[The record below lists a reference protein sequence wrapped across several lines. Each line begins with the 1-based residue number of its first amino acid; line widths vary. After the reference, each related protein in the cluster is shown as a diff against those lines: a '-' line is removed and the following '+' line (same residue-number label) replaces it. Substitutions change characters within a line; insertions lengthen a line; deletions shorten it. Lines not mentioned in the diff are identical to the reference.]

1 MVMNELIIDGQVY
14 VPSRRAAE
22 ITGYAKDYIGQLCRE
37 GRVEAKLVG
46 RSWYVL
52 ETSLREHRF
61 GSEGSVA
68 VPEATGGAS
77 IDLVKESQTTDTWE
91 SPSYTA
97 EEVPEIVPLNRP
109 NYLENTQDNIEEAIQ
124 ETSVPSVESAWEDW
138 YAKSG
143 RPEASVA
150 EVVEPYKESQIEL
163 APEPVEEEVPAE
175 TQIPVRNIPGS
186 MDIAPTHYESPFIQ
200 QVPQAIVY
208 ERKKAKKP
216 QRRRGWGPRI
226 HKALFV
232 AYVIVVGAV
241 VAIGVGFLDAGPQ
254 NLVIDF
260 IAGIQRLTIR

>member
-1 MVMNELIIDGQVY
+1 MDELIIDGQVY

-61 GSEGSVA
+61 GSEDSVV
-68 VPEATGGAS
+68 VPEAAGNAPL
-77 IDLVKESQTTDTWE
+77 DLVKESQATDTWE

-109 NYLENTQDNIEEAIQ
+109 NYLENTQDNIEETIQ

-150 EVVEPYKESQIEL
+150 EAAEPHEESQIEL
-163 APEPVEEEVPAE
+163 APESAEEWAVPQE
-175 TQIPVRNIPGS
+175 TRIPVRNIPGS

-200 QVPQAIVY
+200 EVPQAIIY
-208 ERKKAKKP
+208 ERKRAKKP

-232 AYVIVVGAV
+232 AYVILVGAV
-241 VAIGVGFLDAGPQ
+241 VAIGVGFLDSGLQ
-254 NLVIDF
+254 NPVIDF